1 MRLASV
7 SLQVTC
13 YISSLAATSD
23 ASPVGEVPLPNTF
36 TLMSLAGLLMT
47 SYILLQTGS
56 YIITLADLTSALILT
71 FVINGSFGINDNC
84 ASTSTTDQLW
94 HSFLFCIFQWHSLD
108 IYVIHFDFEL
118 DENSAIYDSKLLL
131 FLCAWSIFCKCS
143 SFFLNCIYMLIFF
156 KIYNIYIMCPP
167 CPISGVAVTC
177 VWYQLTIVIH

>member
-36 TLMSLAGLLMT
+36 TLMSLAGLLMN

-84 ASTSTTDQLW
+84 ASTSTTDQ
-94 HSFLFCIFQWHSLD
+94 HK
-108 IYVIHFDFEL
+108 
-118 DENSAIYDSKLLL
+118 SK
-131 FLCAWSIFCKCS
+131 
-143 SFFLNCIYMLIFF
+143 
-156 KIYNIYIMCPP
+156 YNI
-167 CPISGVAVTC
+167 
-177 VWYQLTIVIH
+177 QH